1 MRKGYLY
8 IVAAAIWGIPGIL
21 ISIKG
26 VSAYLLQ
33 SRENLLWLLL
43 VTIFVVISFLF
54 IFRRIVDRYCARIA
68 SLNGKVAIW
77 DTFPVRGWLLLFFM
91 MGLGIAFKYIPEIPL
106 AFTASFYS
114 GLGPALLL
122 SSFRYIYKMEKNT
135 TCHKI

>member
-8 IVAAAIWGIPGIL
+8 IVATAIWGIPGIL

-114 GLGPALLL
+114 GLGAALLL
-122 SSFRYIYKMEKNT
+122 SSFRYIYKMENNT